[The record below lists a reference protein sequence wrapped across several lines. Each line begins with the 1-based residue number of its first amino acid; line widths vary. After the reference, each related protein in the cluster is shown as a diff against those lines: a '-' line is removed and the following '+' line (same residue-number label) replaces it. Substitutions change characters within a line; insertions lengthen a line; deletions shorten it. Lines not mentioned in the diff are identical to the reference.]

1 MNTHA
6 SVRLAVTTVDL
17 AMQADGRYRKV
28 EMFKSKAYWAIGI
41 TTLVASHGIPA
52 TASEFS
58 SYEECIL
65 EKMGGVTSNV
75 AAQAIK
81 QACYKLTNP
90 NPPAPAKRECMTLT
104 QSVWPTVETSA
115 TYIMDLFEVS
125 IYNPSPVYEVEEVVL
140 TIEFDIKGGGKIVR
154 DFKDTVYAKPQSKG
168 TFQVQTGINHDRITD
183 RGLNWKLK
191 SGTACK

>member
-1 MNTHA
+1 
-6 SVRLAVTTVDL
+6 
-17 AMQADGRYRKV
+17 MQADGSYRKV
-28 EMFKSKAYWAIGI
+28 EMLKSKAYWAIGI
-41 TTLVASHGIPA
+41 GTLMALHVIPA
-52 TASEFS
+52 TASEFA

-90 NPPAPAKRECMTLT
+90 NPPAPAKRECILLT

-115 TYIMDLFEVS
+115 AYMMDLFRVS

-140 TIEFDIKGGGKIVR
+140 TIEFDIKGGGRIVR
-154 DFKDTVYAKPQSKG
+154 DFKDTVYAKPQSSG
-168 TFQVQTGINHDRITD
+168 TFQVETGIDRDRITD
-183 RGLNWKLK
+183 KGLNWKLK
-191 SGTACK
+191 SATGCK